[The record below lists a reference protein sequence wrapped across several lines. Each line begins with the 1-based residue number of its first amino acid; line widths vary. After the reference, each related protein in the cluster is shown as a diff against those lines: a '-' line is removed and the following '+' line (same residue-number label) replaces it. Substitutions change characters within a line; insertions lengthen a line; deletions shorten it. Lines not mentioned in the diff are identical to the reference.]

1 MVRAINQQR
10 THKVVDLRDNVLV
23 TTSLP
28 NASIPAL
35 RSGFAGYPANPRWN
49 AIKFHAWK
57 LGRKWRH
64 EWQKGNL
71 VVRASD
77 SMLVAPTEDD
87 RQETEPE
94 SSELELVATPTAF
107 AM

>member
-1 MVRAINQQR
+1 MVRAVNQQR
-10 THKVVDLRDNVLV
+10 TCKVVDLRENVLV

-35 RSGFAGYPANPRWN
+35 RSGFAGYPANPRWS

-57 LGRKWRH
+57 VGRQWRQ
-64 EWQKGNL
+64 EWKKGNL

-77 SMLVAPTEDD
+77 SMLVTPAEDD
-87 RQETEPE
+87 TQQTEPE
-94 SSELELVATPTAF
+94 TSEFDLLATPTAF

>member
-1 MVRAINQQR
+1 MVRAVNQQR
-10 THKVVDLRDNVLV
+10 THKVVDLRENILV

-57 LGRKWRH
+57 LGRQWRR
-64 EWQKGNL
+64 EWQQGNL

-77 SMLVAPTEDD
+77 SMLVTPAEDDAPESEPEPTEF
-87 RQETEPE
+87 EI
-94 SSELELVATPTAF
+94 LATPTAF